1 MAVVVPTMVAGGP
14 TQEQSRRAIYAATI
28 GNVME
33 WYDFGVFGFLAGSL
47 ALNFFP
53 HDDPRTSLLNTFLI
67 FGVGLVFR
75 PLGGIVIGRMGD
87 RRGRKPALVLTIL
100 MMAVGTVIIGV
111 LPTYADVGVV
121 APILLLLAR
130 LLQGFSTGGEWGG
143 STAFMAEWS
152 VEGKRGLYTSFQQMS
167 VAGGS
172 LLGAGLAALLT
183 SLIGSDAINEW
194 GWRIPFLIGG
204 LFGPIGLWL
213 RREVDETPPF
223 RAVATDHQVPGSR
236 AEGHQVAEAST
247 LRHATKAFGFTV
259 LWTVSFYVFLTYMP
273 TYTRT
278 QLHLTAAQSL
288 WASTA
293 SLLTLVVL
301 VPLMGAFSDRVGRKK
316 LLLASCILCF
326 VIPIPAF
333 YVLTQAYGFLSVVL
347 VQIVFAFAISLFSG
361 PGPAAIA
368 EIFPTRGRS
377 TWMSSSYA
385 LAVAIFGGFAPFISQ
400 WLIDASGSKMAPT
413 VYVMA
418 AAAISFGTIVRLRET
433 AHEPLR

>member
-1 MAVVVPTMVAGGP
+1 MSVAASHLGAVTPTAA
-14 TQEQSRRAIYAATI
+14 QSRKAIYAATI

-33 WYDFGVFGFLAGSL
+33 WYDFGVFGYLAGAL

-53 HDDPRTSLLNTFLI
+53 KGDPSAALLNTFLV

-75 PLGGIVIGRMGD
+75 PLGGIVIGRLGD
-87 RRGRKPALVLTIL
+87 LKGRKPALVLTIL

-111 LPTYADVGVV
+111 IPTYTTIGIA
-121 APILLLLAR
+121 APVMLLVAR

-143 STAFMAEWS
+143 ATAFMAEWS
-152 VEGKRGLYTSFQQMS
+152 QTGRRGLYTSFQQMS

-172 LLGAGLAALLT
+172 LLGVGFAALLT
-183 SLIGSDAINEW
+183 STLGSDAVNDW
-194 GWRIPFLIGG
+194 AWRIPFLVGG

-213 RREVDETPPF
+213 RREVDETPPY
-223 RAVATDHQVPGSR
+223 VATAHDDTR
-236 AEGHQVAEAST
+236 EKST
-247 LRHATKAFGFTV
+247 FAMAVKAFGFTI

-278 QLHLTAAQSL
+278 QLHLTPAESL
-288 WASTA
+288 WASVA
-293 SLLTLVVL
+293 SLIVL
-301 VPLMGAFSDRVGRKK
+301 VILVPIMGALSDRIGRKK
-316 LLLASCILCF
+316 LLLTSCALCF

-333 YVLTQAYGFLSVVL
+333 WVLTSGPAFGVVVL
-347 VQIVFAFAISLFSG
+347 VQIVFSVAISLFSG

-400 WLIDASGSKMAPT
+400 WLIEVTGSKMAPT
-413 VYVMA
+413 AYVMA
-418 AAAISFGTIVRLRET
+418 AALISFATIAGLRET
-433 AHEPLR
+433 AHHPLR